1 MPILTPEEIK
11 TYDLDTE
18 ALRIFLKA
26 LEILGG
32 PRKLIEYRNLTW
44 LPSLMEAAY
53 AILLQQVE
61 KKTENEIAE
70 FLGLTKQTVRNILR
84 ANPEVVQQKLQ
95 GELQDSSLKAH
106 IAGGLA
112 KLAYQ
117 EIQAGRDHLALF
129 HFAFSMASDVLGIA
143 WPIQTLLR
151 IKGLDF
157 PVDKEQLADRLQGLT
172 IRGIPIETL
181 LDQLTYPIASPADL
195 LRQLRQRI
203 ESHTPS

>member
-1 MPILTPEEIK
+1 MPVLTPQEIQ
-11 TYDLDTE
+11 TYDIDTE

-61 KKTENEIAE
+61 KKTESEIAE

-84 ANPEVVQQKLQ
+84 ANPKVVQQKLQ
-95 GELQDSSLKAH
+95 GELQDPSLKAH

-157 PVDKEQLADRLQGLT
+157 PAQKDQLVDRLKGIT
-172 IRGIPIETL
+172 IRGIPVETL
-181 LDQLTYPIASPADL
+181 LEQLNYPVTSPADL
-195 LRQLRQRI
+195 LRQIRQRI
-203 ESHTPS
+203 ESQTTS